1 MLKKIYFW
9 LFAILY
15 IIVAVNSGYHAFE
28 FFGLANGSIMA
39 IMLAAAF
46 EIGQAAVLFSLL
58 TSAKERN
65 KVMPWTLMG
74 ILTLVQVIGNVY
86 SSYKYIML
94 NSLDNLQWFKDPIF
108 VWMDLPDAQ
117 ATVIVT
123 YIIGAILPI
132 VALLLTAMVT
142 NQLETDK
149 DNKVVKDILEEENKL
164 EEETPAEFIEDKK
177 EEYKEIA
184 KAVFEEPKKEV
195 VEEQK
200 DESSNETE
208 VIEEPTDVVE
218 EIENIEGDA
227 ELPIEE
233 EIIENTDEDKL
244 DYSDPIVKEVE
255 NALGDAEVPVEEDVL
270 EDNGDVNMIMNGE
283 AIPRSAFASETPT
296 KKSKFVNI

>member
-1 MLKKIYFW
+1 MLRKIYFW

-28 FFGLANGSIMA
+28 FFGLANGGIMS

-108 VWMDLPDAQ
+108 VWMDLPDNQ

-149 DNKVVKDILEEENKL
+149 DNEVIKDILDEEDKL
-164 EEETPAEFIEDKK
+164 EKETPQEFIDNKK

-184 KAVFEEPKKEV
+184 KALVKEESKPNIV
-195 VEEQK
+195 
-200 DESSNETE
+200 ETE
-208 VIEEPTDVVE
+208 KEIEKPSEDPIQVN
-218 EIENIEGDA
+218 IENIEHDA

-233 EIIENTDEDKL
+233 AVLDNVDEDEL
-244 DYSDPIVKEVE
+244 DESDPIVKTVE
-255 NALGDAEVPVEEDVL
+255 NAEHDAEISIEQDVIDESAFDNSEDV
-270 EDNGDVNMIMNGE
+270 EKIINGE
-283 AIPRSAFASETPT
+283 AIP
-296 KKSKFVNI
+296 KSNYDYNNERRQSRFVNI